1 MSART
6 SDEVKAALATRIA
19 AAPISFGV
27 FGDIRLDV
35 TPAELVATIAETG
48 HHGSELGP
56 PGFFGPI
63 DEIKP
68 MFADAA
74 VQPLA
79 AYVPLHLA
87 ETEEVF
93 ARDLDQLRA
102 TLAELVAS
110 GNPNTLAVLADEGDD
125 SLIADPFRGPEPRL
139 DDSAWAIA
147 VTRLNAAAD
156 LAAEAGVGVT
166 FHPHFGTYVEK
177 ASEIDRL
184 LATTELALC
193 LDTGH
198 FQIGEAD
205 PRDYLRKYGARVNHV
220 HVKDVTLAVF
230 EEARASRRSADE
242 PWWNSLA
249 CRLGD
254 GDVDLDGFLAD
265 LVAIGYDGWLV
276 IEQDRAAVTADTWAE
291 AVADQ
296 RHNVSWL
303 ANALTRIS

>member
-1 MSART
+1 MTPRT
-6 SDEVKAALATRIA
+6 VDEVKSTLATRIA

-27 FGDIRLDV
+27 FGDIRLEV
-35 TPAELVATIAETG
+35 TPAELVAVIAETG

-56 PGFFGPI
+56 PGFFGPLDGI
-63 DEIKP
+63 DP
-68 MFADAA
+68 MFAAAA

-93 ARDLDQLRA
+93 ERDLDQLRA

-110 GNPNTLAVLADEGDD
+110 GNPNTLAVLADEGDE
-125 SLIADPFRGPEPRL
+125 SLIANPFRGPEPRL
-139 DDSAWAIA
+139 DDVAWELA
-147 VTRLNAAAD
+147 VTRLNIAAG
-156 LAAEAGVGVT
+156 LAEAAGVGVT

-184 LATTELALC
+184 LATTDLSLC

-198 FQIGEAD
+198 FQIGGAE
-205 PRDYLRKYGARVNHV
+205 PLEYLRAHGSRVNHV
-220 HVKDVTLAVF
+220 HVKDVTLSVF
-230 EEARASRRSADE
+230 DDAQANGLSADH
-242 PWWNSLA
+242 PWWNELA

-254 GDVDLDGFLAD
+254 GDVDLDGFLAE
-265 LVAIGYDGWLV
+265 LVAQGYDGWLV
-276 IEQDRAAVTADTWAE
+276 IEQDRAAVTPETWAE

-303 ANALTRIS
+303 SGALARVS